1 MAYSRWGNS
10 TWYTFWSAMGSIP
23 TEYKLPT
30 KKLKNNQVFEIC
42 DFPSYHITYGE
53 IIEKGLAQTLKE
65 IKEYYNQDH
74 ENIINEYSE
83 CGIPQPAKNPTE
95 KEMVEL
101 GIYIEQFVKDVDDSF
116 KWKEWIMFNWY
127 YPLRNEIVWSWRDL
141 VSKSKFDKKV

>member
-1 MAYSRWGNS
+1 MAYSRWSNS

-30 KKLKNNQVFEIC
+30 KKLKNSQVFEIC
-42 DFPSYHITYGE
+42 DFPNYHITYGE
-53 IIEKGLAQTLKE
+53 IIEKGLTQTLKE
-65 IKEYYNQDH
+65 IKEYYSQDY

-101 GIYIEQFVKDVDDSF
+101 GIYIERFVKDIDDSF
-116 KWKEWIMFNWY
+116 KWKGWIMSNWY

-141 VSKSKFDKKV
+141 VGKSK